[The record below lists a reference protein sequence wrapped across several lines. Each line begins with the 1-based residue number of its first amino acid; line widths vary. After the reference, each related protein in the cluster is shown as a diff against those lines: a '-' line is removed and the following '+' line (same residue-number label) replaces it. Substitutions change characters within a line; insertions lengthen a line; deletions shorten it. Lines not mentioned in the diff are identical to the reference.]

1 MDIGSRYGHR
11 GVGKAVWIWCEW
23 MRVHED
29 EVEGMWTALLIGLVG
44 REHGEQERR
53 SRRWRGENE
62 KGVGDKNLPV
72 VGGSL

>member
-1 MDIGSRYGHR
+1 MDG
-11 GVGKAVWIWCEW
+11 
-23 MRVHED
+23 
-29 EVEGMWTALLIGLVG
+29 ALDWPGLVG

-53 SRRWRGENE
+53 SRRGRGENE

>member
-1 MDIGSRYGHR
+1 
-11 GVGKAVWIWCEW
+11 

-53 SRRWRGENE
+53 SRRGRRENE